1 MIEISGSMSV
11 GRVAYK
17 HDTRETRT
25 KSVEPEL
32 SQHNVELVNKLAKY
46 DGNIET
52 FINERMQPVI
62 NRYNEGKKPSRQIKE
77 SYTDYRAHNKN
88 LAGSPLSYEAV
99 IQLGDKDTLGSSF
112 YREFQ
117 AAIEAG
123 DAKKVNH
130 MKDLYTEAYSG
141 ILETMRTK
149 YTHVEVVGAWI
160 HFDEPAGTPHMH
172 VQFVGFGDQQ
182 KGLPKQVSIGRALAC
197 DGIERV
203 QSRAEAKELGGY
215 QMTKWFNQIHE
226 DIIQPALSKFMQ
238 NFPAIQWQRKEV
250 QHGKQHLDVDT
261 FKAVKS
267 AENRLEKL
275 LAKEYEA
282 EANLEAISSKNAHIL
297 SKASKK
303 RAEIASTEDF
313 KVAFNINIAS
323 LVNEILP
330 AEQMQD
336 IKEFALSQTE
346 EQFGLNELQELSN
359 HDDLDIELGD

>member
-1 MIEISGSMSV
+1 MYISGSISV

-17 HDTRETRT
+17 HDTRQTRT
-25 KSVEPEL
+25 KNVDPNL
-32 SQHNVELVNKLAKY
+32 TKYNVELVNKLAKY
-46 DGNIET
+46 DGDIEA
-52 FINERMQPVI
+52 FVNKRMQPVI
-62 NRYNEGKKPSRQIKE
+62 DRYNEGKKPSRKIKE
-77 SYTDYRAHNKN
+77 KYTDYRAHNKN

-99 IQLGDKDTLGSSF
+99 IQLGDKDTLGGSF

-117 AAIEAG
+117 AAIKAG
-123 DAKKVNH
+123 DTDKVKS
-130 MKDLYTEAYSG
+130 MKDKYTEAYSG
-141 ILETMRTK
+141 VLEAMRTK

-160 HFDEPAGTPHMH
+160 HFDEPGGTPHMH
-172 VQFVGFGDQQ
+172 VNYVPFGDQQ
-182 KGLPKQVSIGRALAC
+182 KGLSKQVSIGRALAC

-226 DIIQPALSKFMQ
+226 GIIQPALSKFMK
-238 NFPAIQWQRKEV
+238 NFPSIEWKRKEV

-282 EANLEAISSKNAHIL
+282 QSNLEAISEKNAHVL
-297 SKASKK
+297 CKASKK
-303 RAEIASTEDF
+303 RAEIAGTEDF
-313 KVAFNINIAS
+313 KVAFNLNIAS
-323 LVNEILP
+323 LVNDILP

-336 IKEFALSQTE
+336 IKEFALAQTE
-346 EQFGLNELQELSN
+346 EQFGLDELQELSN
-359 HDDLDIELGD
+359 HEDLDIELGD